1 MGFRENL
8 KSELDYSGML
18 VKELAAKSGVKK
30 HSIDKYLSARGQTPS
45 VEIGVKLAK
54 ALGVSVEYL
63 VTGEEEKTNTVPR
76 SSGTLRL
83 IGRCAERL
91 DEKKRVFVLEFIKW
105 LLLRGDETDTF

>member
-1 MGFRENL
+1 
-8 KSELDYSGML
+8 ML

-63 VTGEEEKTNTVPR
+63 VTGEDEKNNTIPR
-76 SSGTLRL
+76 SSNTVRL
-83 IGRCAERL
+83 IGRFAERL

-105 LLLRGDETDTF
+105 LLSRKDESDTH

>member
-8 KSELDYSGML
+8 KSELEYSGML

-63 VTGEEEKTNTVPR
+63 VTGEDERNNISPR

-83 IGRCAERL
+83 IGRFAERL

-105 LLLRGDETDTF
+105 LLSRGDEADIL